1 MSLHKKWSFSLRIS
15 SVNVT
20 KSAGNC
26 RFGQISAEILNE
38 IQLKVF
44 LEMSS
49 PENSWENIL
58 KETLLMQ
65 ISKFLQ
71 IFFNTCKT
79 ALLVAEDEKIKSRI
93 VFNLHFKTKPEKNY
107 F

>member
-1 MSLHKKWSFSLRIS
+1 
-15 SVNVT
+15 
-20 KSAGNC
+20 
-26 RFGQISAEILNE
+26 
-38 IQLKVF
+38 
-44 LEMSS
+44 
-49 PENSWENIL
+49 
-58 KETLLMQ
+58 MQ

-79 ALLVAEDEKIKSRI
+79 ALLVPEDEKIKSRI